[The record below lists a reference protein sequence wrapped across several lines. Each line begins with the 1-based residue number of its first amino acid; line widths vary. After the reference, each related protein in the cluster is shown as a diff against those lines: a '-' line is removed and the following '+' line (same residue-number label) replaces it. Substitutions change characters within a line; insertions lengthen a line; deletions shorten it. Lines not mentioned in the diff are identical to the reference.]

1 MSYRVYKYCSESDER
16 WLKERLDLLKVKI
29 MDIYS
34 GMLAPDESDK
44 NVDFLVLN
52 FSVIDN
58 ENYLSNFAIM
68 YVDQRGEWRFE
79 ITFIKALDREGVRY
93 SKKQNI
99 ADSIPLNVLESNFRE
114 YVDIALALFKSWDEN
129 ALLNGDQVE
138 LGRDDRR

>member
-1 MSYRVYKYCSESDER
+1 
-16 WLKERLDLLKVKI
+16 